1 MRKVNFSLS
10 ALFSFLHSGSFSR
23 IEEKTNSQEP
33 AKLIFP
39 QVKCHLLCFVLILGE
54 KVPGPGEMVFELEEL
69 IVPHVYS
76 LCFPFVPGE
85 VAHMPGEK
93 VSGPGDLVCNIRELV
108 LPHEKCCP
116 TGLFLN

>member
-1 MRKVNFSLS
+1 M
-10 ALFSFLHSGSFSR
+10 
-23 IEEKTNSQEP
+23 
-33 AKLIFP
+33 IFP
-39 QVKCHLLCFVLILGE
+39 QVKCHLLCFVLIPGE
-54 KVPGPGEMVFELEEL
+54 KVPGSREMVFELKEL
-69 IVPHVYS
+69 IVPQVYS

-93 VSGPGDLVCNIRELV
+93 VSGPGDLACNIRELV